1 MRITKTQLKQR
12 IREELE
18 VILTNEEV
26 EEIFGEEIRN
36 QIEEDEQFR
45 DQQKSDRAPH
55 KQEKQIKF
63 EEWARLVA
71 ELGFEFTEDPEQN
84 PYDAWFTGVSPEEY
98 VDNKPDERGEM

>member
-1 MRITKTQLKQR
+1 MKITKTQLKQR

-26 EEIFGEEIRN
+26 EEMFGEEIRN

-55 KQEKQIKF
+55 KQEKQTKF
-63 EEWARLVA
+63 EEWVRLVS
-71 ELGFEFTEDPEQN
+71 ELGFEFADDPEQN

-98 VDNKPDERGEM
+98 AGTKADARGEV